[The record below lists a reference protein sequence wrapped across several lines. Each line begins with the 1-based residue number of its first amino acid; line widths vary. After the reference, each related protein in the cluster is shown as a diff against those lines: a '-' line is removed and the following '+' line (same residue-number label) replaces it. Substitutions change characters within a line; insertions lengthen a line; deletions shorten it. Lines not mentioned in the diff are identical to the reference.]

1 MVEPRLPP
9 LRVQWELAPKG
20 STGKGHGAK
29 RCWGRHWWALP
40 SLLHACRSWEHR
52 AQTGR
57 RGRGRV
63 WGPSVSRG
71 AGLGQLSC
79 LPRGWQRPWAGM
91 EVASE
96 SGQALEGLNSGT
108 PGSASV
114 SELNSCC
121 VEGPFLIG
129 TNPARQLQQLCGTR
143 RYRGRAGLPITRLPL
158 PGQQRALSVP
168 PAMYGHPARRRG
180 TGGLP
185 GTAGTDRQSPG
196 AARGAAGTQRQQPA
210 CHHPPSE
217 ELHQPSPLLVVRG
230 VPRTQPADDR
240 VCSALCQ
247 LAGQGAAP
255 PCPLPVPWE
264 LEKGCWQQAVGTGAF
279 PWQSSGAGS
288 VPAAKVPVPNAA
300 GDMSP
305 LPELAGSVT
314 ARPQRPYSRAERS
327 ELRPGVL
334 SEGTGPGLLGGD
346 TEVIYGLSLLLQGA
360 RRASVS
366 LSSRPTRATG
376 LIAGV

>member
-1 MVEPRLPP
+1 M
-9 LRVQWELAPKG
+9 
-20 STGKGHGAK
+20 
-29 RCWGRHWWALP
+29 
-40 SLLHACRSWEHR
+40 
-52 AQTGR
+52 
-57 RGRGRV
+57 
-63 WGPSVSRG
+63 SRG

-114 SELNSCC
+114 SELNSYC

-129 TNPARQLQQLCGTR
+129 TNPARQLQQLCSTR
-143 RYRGRAGLPITRLPL
+143 RCRGRAGLPITRLPL

-185 GTAGTDRQSPG
+185 GTAGTNRQSPG
-196 AARGAAGTQRQQPA
+196 AAQGAAGTQRQQPA

-217 ELHQPSPLLVVRG
+217 ELHQPSPLLVARG

-334 SEGTGPGLLGGD
+334 SEGTGPGSAGRGHRGYLW
-346 TEVIYGLSLLLQGA
+346 SLLAAAG
-360 RRASVS
+360 SPEGKCVFE
-366 LSSRPTRATG
+366 LSSHQGHWPHCGGVIAMLIGTNHQQGPGRGLMAGCCAVPSRAVLRG
-376 LIAGV
+376 ALGRSKPMKF